1 MTSLSRAGTGSSSGF
16 ACTVESRLTLID
28 GVCTRARDLLER
40 QGLGTVQFDVDLLLR
55 EFMVNAMEHGNGL
68 DAKKK
73 VAVDVRIGPKWI
85 VLQIADEGSGFRWRS
100 RIRTL
105 PEELSTSGRGLAIGA
120 FYAHRMRFN
129 NPGNRVTLWISKTTR
144 KENQGL

>member
-1 MTSLSRAGTGSSSGF
+1 MMSLPRADTGSSSGF

-28 GVCTRARDLLER
+28 GVCIRARELLDR
-40 QGLGTVQFDVDLLLR
+40 LGLGTVQFDVDLLLR
-55 EFMVNAMEHGNGL
+55 EFMVNAMDHGNQL
-68 DAKKK
+68 DPQKK

-85 VLQIADEGSGFRWRS
+85 VLQIADEGPGFCWRS

-120 FYAHRMRFN
+120 LYAHRMRFN
-129 NPGNRVTLWISKTTR
+129 NAGNQVTLWISKIKR
-144 KENQGL
+144 KEDQGL